1 MSTFRHRAAITGEI
15 ISPVMR
21 WFLLGMVLANLAGNM
36 YRLLLPLYMAEI
48 GASITQIGL
57 GFSLAALIPLF
68 FQYLGGWISDHIG
81 RLMTIFLGSIAGF
94 AGYMIMVFA
103 PSWQV
108 MTLGIA
114 IESFSQVAVTPS
126 FSPFVAENSPE
137 KHRGL
142 VFGMTTTIF
151 MIVGVIGPPMGGWLA
166 SQIGFRNLML
176 VGAVPYFLSFLL
188 RLALAR
194 WESKQRSK
202 PLQRLDT
209 SSLVITLRE
218 TRDFLVKSPLLVWF
232 LLIAG
237 VTEMMI
243 KLSRELLPVY
253 VEQISKLSI
262 EQIGI
267 LGSVYGIAFM
277 ITAIPAGR
285 MSDKT
290 EPRISI
296 AVGFVLSALG
306 LLSIVLTRSFWAI
319 AASWFLFGV
328 GNGFL
333 NPILSTLLSKIV
345 PKVLLGRIFGLY
357 WTVRTAIS
365 MPISWVGSQLWAAFT
380 PVVPFALTAA
390 VGLLFAFFSL
400 RKLRIDDNE
409 V

>member
-1 MSTFRHRAAITGEI
+1 
-15 ISPVMR
+15 MR
-21 WFLLGMVLANLAGNM
+21 WFLLAMVLANLAGNM
-36 YRLLLPLYMAEI
+36 NRLLLPLYMSEI

-57 GFSLAALIPLF
+57 GFSMAALIPLF

-81 RLMTIFLGSIAGF
+81 RLKTIFLGSIAGF
-94 AGYMIMVFA
+94 FGYLIMAFA

-114 IESFSQVAVTPS
+114 IESFSQVGVTPS

-151 MIVGVIGPPMGGWLA
+151 MVVGVIGPPIGGWLA
-166 SQIGFRNLML
+166 SRIGFRGLML
-176 VGAVPYFLSFLL
+176 VGAFPYFSSFLL

-194 WESKQRSK
+194 WEQVHRSE
-202 PLQRLDT
+202 PVARLDT
-209 SSLVITLRE
+209 SSLVQTLRE
-218 TRDFLVKSPLLVWF
+218 TKDFLMKSPLLVWF

-237 VTEMMI
+237 VTEILI

-253 VEQISKLSI
+253 LEQISHLSI
-262 EQIGI
+262 VQIGI
-267 LGSVYGIAFM
+267 LGSVYGAAFM
-277 ITAIPAGR
+277 LVAIPAGR
-285 MSDKT
+285 IADKT
-290 EPRISI
+290 EPRFSI
-296 AVGFVLSALG
+296 TLGFVLSALG
-306 LLSIVLTRSFWAI
+306 LLSIVMTRYFLAI

-328 GNGFL
+328 GNGFI

-345 PKVLLGRIFGLY
+345 PKSMLGRMFGLY

-365 MPISWVGSQLWAAFT
+365 MPISWVGSQLWDAFT

-390 VGLLFAFFSL
+390 IGLLFAFFSL
-400 RKLRIDDNE
+400 QKLRIQANTDSSLQRI
-409 V
+409 